1 MSRPDHDGN
10 TAPSRPAESSGPA
23 GPAGQAGMPRWVK
36 ISGVVLL
43 VLAVLVVFALLSG
56 HGPGMH
62 GAAPGLSQSLAVA
75 ATPVTA
81 AWL

>member
-10 TAPSRPAESSGPA
+10 TAPSRPAESS

-56 HGPGMH
+56 HRPGMH